1 MGSKEEWEE
10 LEKWEAERLKGS
22 SQSRSYNL
30 SEREMQESK
39 QKVEKL
45 VSDLKF
51 TGITLSLSTVVLLI
65 LIAAVFSTIVYIL
78 ISDYSHKDKAI
89 SNPITENVAQ
99 EYVNNA

>member
-10 LEKWEAERLKGS
+10 LEKWEAERLKGN
-22 SQSRSYNL
+22 SQSKVYDL
-30 SEREMQESK
+30 SEKEMQESK

>member
-22 SQSRSYNL
+22 SQSKHYNL
-30 SEREMQESK
+30 SQQEMQES
-39 QKVEKL
+39 QKKVDKL

-65 LIAAVFSTIVYIL
+65 LIAAVFVTIVYIL
-78 ISDYSHKDKAI
+78 VSDYSHKNKAVV
-89 SNPITENVAQ
+89 SPETESVVQ
-99 EYVNNA
+99 EYINNA